1 MHSSRF
7 YKRVEGFT
15 GESSWSLRLLS
26 ELAYETGQRWLS
38 ALAPIRRH
46 DLPSRINGDREM
58 TVKLSKDNESE
69 SKAYSAPALEKGLD
83 ILEMLSATEQPLT
96 QREIAQKLGRSVG
109 EVYRMINCLV
119 DRNYVSLV
127 DDTYSITSK
136 LFELAHMNPP
146 THRLLNEARPIM
158 QQLSSELEQSCHLTL
173 YSQGKQMVIAKVD
186 VPSGMGFSVRVGA
199 ELDVIASASGRVLL
213 AFQDPRVTELR
224 IKESLA
230 RSPEYEDPQLSVV
243 LTRIKADGYESA
255 HSVQVR
261 GLYAISYP
269 ILDANGH
276 AIAALTVPYSERID
290 QRGRKTIT
298 DAQIHLGEAGKLLS
312 SRVGGNY

>member
-1 MHSSRF
+1 MT
-7 YKRVEGFT
+7 E
-15 GESSWSLRLLS
+15 
-26 ELAYETGQRWLS
+26 EL
-38 ALAPIRRH
+38 
-46 DLPSRINGDREM
+46 M
-58 TVKLSKDNESE
+58 SKNTEAE
-69 SKAYSAPALEKGLD
+69 AKAYAAPALEKGLD
-83 ILEMLSATEQPLT
+83 ILELLCATNQPLS

-119 DRNYVSLV
+119 ARNYVSLF
-127 DDTYSITSK
+127 DDTYSVTNK

-158 QQLSSELEQSCHLTL
+158 HKLSNELEQSCHLTI
-173 YSQGKQMVIAKVD
+173 YGQGKQMVIAKVD

-199 ELDVIASASGRVLL
+199 ELDVIVSASGRVLL

-224 IKESLA
+224 IQESMA
-230 RSPEYEDPQLSVV
+230 RSPDYEDPQLGLV

-269 ILDANGH
+269 VLDVNRH

-290 QRGRKTIT
+290 QRGRKTIA
-298 DAQIHLGEAGKLLS
+298 DAQQYLGEAAKLLS
-312 SRVGGNY
+312 SRVGGIY

>member
-1 MHSSRF
+1 MTRCPTLNISPGDR
-7 YKRVEGFT
+7 KMTE
-15 GESSWSLRLLS
+15 ELLS
-26 ELAYETGQRWLS
+26 K
-38 ALAPIRRH
+38 
-46 DLPSRINGDREM
+46 N
-58 TVKLSKDNESE
+58 NEAE
-69 SKAYSAPALEKGLD
+69 AKAYAAPALEKGLD
-83 ILEMLSATEQPLT
+83 ILEMLCATEQPLT
-96 QREIAQKLGRSVG
+96 QREIAHKLGRSVG

-119 DRNYVSLV
+119 GRNYVSLV
-127 DDTYSITSK
+127 DDTYSITNK

-158 QQLSSELEQSCHLTL
+158 HELSNKLEQSCHLTL
-173 YSQGKQMVIAKVD
+173 YGQGKQMVIAKVD

-199 ELDVIASASGRVLL
+199 ELDVIVSASGRVLL

-224 IKESLA
+224 IQESLA
-230 RSPEYEDPQLSVV
+230 KSPEYQDPQLSMV
-243 LTRIKADGYESA
+243 LARIKADGFESA

-269 ILDANGH
+269 ILDGHNH

-290 QRGRKTIT
+290 QRGRKTI
-298 DAQIHLGEAGKLLS
+298 AQAQVHLGEAAKLLS